1 MGNTVYQP
9 HKSSLGVDANLMAV
23 ACYGIAFV
31 FSFIPFVRYFAWLAP
46 LVIFF
51 LEKSSVLV
59 KFHAVQALILNA
71 IGAVLSLIVSIF
83 STIISKAVV
92 PNFKYYDYTNP
103 NYYDDYSK
111 YLKSVESAATVTM
124 IFGLILWVVAIGI
137 GVLQIMSA
145 LKAYKYSE
153 YKLPIVGGIA
163 NKVSEKLNK
172 VDFGG
177 AANTTPPPSQTWTPP
192 AQVYTPPAQQWSPP
206 AAPPAAPPAQPIFDT
221 ETGLPITP
229 PAAPP
234 AQQLFDTET
243 GLPITPP
250 AAPPAQQLF
259 DTETGLPIN
268 PPQ

>member
-1 MGNTVYQP
+1 MANTVYQP

-23 ACYGIAFV
+23 ACYGVAFV

-51 LEKSSVLV
+51 LEKNSVLV

-71 IGAVLSLIVSIF
+71 IGAALSLIVSIVGK
-83 STIISKAVV
+83 IIEKAVV

-103 NYYDDYSK
+103 NYYSDYTK
-111 YLKSVESAATVTM
+111 YLKAVDSAATVTM
-124 IFGLILWVVAIGI
+124 IFGLIVWAVAIGI
-137 GVLQIMSA
+137 GVLQIISA

-153 YKLPIVGGIA
+153 YKLPLVGGIA

-177 AANTTPPPSQTWTPP
+177 ANTAAPPPSQTWTPP
-192 AQVYTPPAQQWSPP
+192 AQGYTPPAQQWTPP
-206 AAPPAAPPAQPIFDT
+206 AQPYTPPAQPYTPPAAPPAQPKFDT

-234 AQQLFDTET
+234 AQPKFDTET
-243 GLPITPP
+243 GLPI
-250 AAPPAQQLF
+250 
-259 DTETGLPIN
+259 D
-268 PPQ
+268 PPQQ